1 MPFAPADCLLAIS
14 HIPANLGLALFAR
27 PNPVL
32 HYFHEQWVVHQI
44 FAPLYSFNW
53 FDASLL
59 TPYFLLMIVL
69 AFYGLHRYQL
79 VWLYYRHKKNATHEP
94 PMQFAE
100 LPFITIQLPIFNE
113 QYVVDRLI
121 EAVCA
126 LDYPRDRLEIQVLD
140 DSTDETRQVAAGIV
154 ARYRA
159 GANGEPQPIVYIHRT
174 NRHGYKAGALDHGL
188 KTAKGEL
195 VAIFDADFVPPTDW
209 LMRVVHH
216 FSDPKIGMVQT
227 LSLIHIS

>member
-1 MPFAPADCLLAIS
+1 MPFASAAFSLVVSHSIPYPAAAMLA
-14 HIPANLGLALFAR
+14 PQ
-27 PNPVL
+27 NPVV
-32 HYFHEQWVVHQI
+32 HYFHQQWVAHQI

-59 TPYFLLMIVL
+59 TPYFILMIIL

-79 VWLYYRHKKNATHEP
+79 VWLYYRNKKNATHEP
-94 PMQFAE
+94 TSRFSD

-121 EAVCA
+121 EAVCN

-140 DSTDETRQVAAGIV
+140 DSTDETRQVASQIV
-154 ARYRA
+154 ERYREGCN
-159 GANGEPQPIVYIHRT
+159 GAPQPIFYIHRT

-188 KTAKGEL
+188 KTAKGEF
-195 VAIFDADFVPPTDW
+195 VAIFDADFIPPREW
-209 LMRVVHH
+209 LMQVVHH
-216 FSDPKIGMVQT
+216 LADPAIGM
-227 LSLIHIS
+227 